1 MFEVGSTAWSSAILV
16 SVWRQESGYGKW
28 LKEDEGGCCGGR
40 ELPWVY

>member
-1 MFEVGSTAWSSAILV
+1 MFEVGSAASSSAILV

-28 LKEDEGGCCGGR
+28 LKGDEGGRCGGR